1 MTVVSLY
8 HVYLDIHVIV
18 YFVYTGQA
26 YNLEK
31 QSEPGISIPGYN
43 NLDILFT
50 QAKSITW

>member
-1 MTVVSLY
+1 MNLVSLY
-8 HVYLDIHVIV
+8 LDI
-18 YFVYTGQA
+18 YNNSLFVYMGQA

-43 NLDILFT
+43 NLVILFT